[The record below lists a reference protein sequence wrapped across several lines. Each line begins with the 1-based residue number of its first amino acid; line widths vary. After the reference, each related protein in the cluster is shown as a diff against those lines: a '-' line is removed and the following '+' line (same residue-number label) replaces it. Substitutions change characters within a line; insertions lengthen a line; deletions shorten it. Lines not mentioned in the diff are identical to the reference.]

1 MGLIDT
7 PHAEPD
13 QTCSA
18 KIPTIV
24 DDDEGTVSPTV
35 TYKID
40 RPLQFQDGASR
51 KSRVGKIQI
60 RFLCPIL
67 PQNNERDVMRD
78 Q

>member
-13 QTCSA
+13 QTCAA

-35 TYKID
+35 IYKVD
-40 RPLQFQDGASR
+40 RPF
-51 KSRVGKIQI
+51 
-60 RFLCPIL
+60 
-67 PQNNERDVMRD
+67 
-78 Q
+78 